1 MTEEIKTR
9 KTADKTSGVVRS
21 GERIITGRAS
31 VRGRTERSRREFNR
45 CDNRHSRLIEML
57 PLVRRIALQF
67 REYLPARVEVDD
79 LTADGVVGLIDA
91 VAKFDPSKRVKLE
104 TYAQYRV
111 RGAIL
116 DGLRAADSTTRD
128 LRRKYKRFQKLYRQ
142 LEVKIRRPVQD
153 EEMAAAAG
161 MDLTHWH
168 RALNEIQSV
177 GLDCGSRVLSAGPVS
192 AWQSTEPE
200 LLIDGNDNPFCLCYR
215 REQREILGR
224 ALSGLRER
232 ERQIIS
238 LRYEGDMTMKQ
249 IAELMH
255 VDESRISQLHAG
267 AMLRLKA
274 SVDSLLHP
282 QSAEVSESGA
292 HSTAPS
298 AGA

>member
-1 MTEEIKTR
+1 VK
-9 KTADKTSGVVRS
+9 
-21 GERIITGRAS
+21 
-31 VRGRTERSRREFNR
+31 
-45 CDNRHSRLIEML
+45 
-57 PLVRRIALQF
+57 RIALKF
-67 REYLPARVEVDD
+67 REHLPAHVEVDD
-79 LTADGVVGLIDA
+79 LAGNGVVGLVDA
-91 VAKFDPSKRVKLE
+91 ISKFDTSKRVKLE

-116 DGLRAADSTTRD
+116 DGLRAADPATRD
-128 LRRKYKRFQKLYRQ
+128 LRRKSKKFQKLYRE
-142 LEVKIRRPVQD
+142 LEIKVRRPVQD
-153 EEMAAAAG
+153 EEMSAASG
-161 MDLTHWH
+161 MNLPQWR

-177 GLDCGSRVLSAGPVS
+177 GLDCVARVLSAGPTF
-192 AWQSTEPE
+192 ARQSTDPE
-200 LLIDGNDNPFCLCYR
+200 LLVDGSDSPFCLCYR
-215 REQREILGR
+215 QEQREILAR
-224 ALSGLRER
+224 AFSLLRER

>member
-1 MTEEIKTR
+1 VTEEIKTR
-9 KTADKTSGVVRS
+9 QTADEASGVAKS
-21 GERIITGRAS
+21 GQRTTTGTAS
-31 VRGRTERSRREFNR
+31 VRPRTETPRRGFNR
-45 CDNRHSRLIEML
+45 CINSQKLLIQMV
-57 PLVRRIALQF
+57 PMVNRIALKF
-67 REYLPARVEVDD
+67 REHLPAHVEVDD
-79 LTADGVVGLIDA
+79 LAGNGVVGLVDA
-91 VAKFDPSKRVKLE
+91 IAKFDASKRVKLE

-116 DGLRAADSTTRD
+116 DGLRAADPASRD
-128 LRRKYKRFQKLYRQ
+128 VRRKSKKFQKLYRE
-142 LEVKIRRPVQD
+142 LEVKVRRPVQD
-153 EEMAAAAG
+153 EEMAAASG
-161 MDLTHWH
+161 MNLTQWH

-177 GLDCGSRVLSAGPVS
+177 GLDFSARVLSAGPTF
-192 AWQSTEPE
+192 ARQSTDPE
-200 LLIDGNDNPFCLCYR
+200 LLVDGSDSPFCLCYR

-224 ALSGLRER
+224 AFSLLRER

-238 LRYEGDMTMKQ
+238 LRYERDMTMKQ